1 MRFIEKIHSMQY
13 PNNKERLSVVYLYGT
28 DFSETTWPN
37 FSKLC
42 TLPKNDIRR
51 KKNKKKIADFLP
63 FFKHIFVRGRF
74 HRNLWQIWKNYVT
87 FPFHKKVNFTKKAI

>member
-51 KKNKKKIADFLP
+51 YQIFCLFSNIFLSVADSTETYGKFE
-63 FFKHIFVRGRF
+63 R
-74 HRNLWQIWKNYVT
+74 T
-87 FPFHKKVNFTKKAI
+87 T

>member
-51 KKNKKKIADFLP
+51 KKKTQVFCLFSNIFLSVADSTETYGKFE
-63 FFKHIFVRGRF
+63 R
-74 HRNLWQIWKNYVT
+74 T
-87 FPFHKKVNFTKKAI
+87 T